1 MTAMS
6 AAPLPHRPHAQAP
19 ANLHDGLPS
28 GPPSSLPVGAVPHLL
43 LPFASASDDAA
54 QALLPQ
60 LKLPNLARLLALR
73 PSQHPEADTPADGD
87 LSLTPPHERAHAA
100 LLGLTS
106 PDGQVPWAAWRTQ
119 CAGPA
124 AWFTPCHQEVGNGQV
139 TLQNPD
145 ELNLSEAHSRALLA
159 ALQPWALEDGL
170 TLSWHS
176 PTQWLAQGATL
187 AGLATASLDR
197 VVGRSLAPWLPM
209 GAAAA
214 PLRRLQ
220 NEAQMLFYT
229 QPAHDER
236 VAQHLPPVN
245 AFWISGSGICPT
257 TARASAPELVVAH
270 TLKQPALSGDWR
282 AWQQAWQM
290 LDTQVLPQW
299 LAHAQA
305 GGAMRLTLCGE
316 RTDITLGWTP
326 QTAWQQVQNKISS
339 FLRPYRLTDVLY
351 KL

>member
-1 MTAMS
+1 M
-6 AAPLPHRPHAQAP
+6 
-19 ANLHDGLPS
+19 
-28 GPPSSLPVGAVPHLL
+28 
-43 LPFASASDDAA
+43 
-54 QALLPQ
+54 
-60 LKLPNLARLLALR
+60 LPNVARLLASR
-73 PSQHPEADTPADGD
+73 PTQQPETDEPTDADLT
-87 LSLTPPHERAHAA
+87 LTPPHERAHAA
-100 LLGLTS
+100 LLGLTA
-106 PDGQVPWAAWRTQ
+106 PDGQVPWAAWHTQ
-119 CAGPA
+119 CTGPA

-139 TLQNPD
+139 TLLDP
-145 ELNLSEAHSRALLA
+145 ETLNLSEAHSRALLA

-170 TLSWHS
+170 TLTWHS

-236 VAQHLPPVN
+236 AAQHLPPVN
-245 AFWISGSGICPT
+245 AFWISGSGTCPPS
-257 TARASAPELVVAH
+257 ARHLAPELVVVDSLREPALNGNWAGWQHAWH
-270 TLKQPALSGDWR
+270 TLDA
-282 AWQQAWQM
+282 
-290 LDTQVLPQW
+290 QVLPQW

-316 RTDITLGWTP
+316 RTHITLNWAP
-326 QTAWQQVQNKISS
+326 QTGWQQWRTKITSIFS
-339 FLRPYRLTDVLY
+339 PYRLMDLLD